1 MPPAAG
7 VALRMKRSVAGS
19 AEGFGLGGGGVSDD
33 GIGDDSCVSGDG
45 CVGGSGN
52 LEGVVEEVCQASTG
66 GSEVVDS
73 ASDGGSSLEFTGSP
87 E

>member
-33 GIGDDSCVSGDG
+33 G

-66 GSEVVDS
+66 GSEAVDS
-73 ASDGGSSLEFTGSP
+73 ASEGGSAFSSLEFTGSP